1 METTS
6 LLAPPLIAPDA
17 EDAPTTGRKSARSPR
32 VELITRGER
41 RRIWTPEQKREI
53 VMESL
58 GSALTPT
65 EVARKYAINT
75 GLLYTWRRQVLGG
88 QMTRLV
94 CSTPSFAQ
102 VEMTP
107 PAAQPQAREAG
118 PEAAGPETPIA
129 PPAPVMPVRPEGLIE
144 IVLPDGVTLRVDAGV
159 NAYAL
164 RRVLDAVAGR

>member
-6 LLAPPLIAPDA
+6 PLAPSLTAADA
-17 EDAPTTGRKSARSPR
+17 EDAPTTGHTSARSPR

-41 RRIWTPEQKREI
+41 RRVWTPERKREI

-58 GSALTPT
+58 GPELTPT
-65 EVARKYAINT
+65 EVVRKYAISS

-88 QMTRLV
+88 PMTRLV

-107 PAAQPQAREAG
+107 EPPHLEA
-118 PEAAGPETPIA
+118 PEPMPEPPIA
-129 PPAPVMPVRPEGLIE
+129 PSAPVAPPRPDGLIE
-144 IVLPDGVTLRVDAGV
+144 IVLSDGVTLRVDAGV
-159 NAYAL
+159 NAHAL

>member
-6 LLAPPLIAPDA
+6 PLTPFVPAPAA
-17 EDAPTTGRKSARSPR
+17 EDAPTTGHKSARSPR

-41 RRIWTPEQKREI
+41 RRVWTPEQKREI

-65 EVARKYAINT
+65 EVARKYAITT

-88 QMTRLV
+88 QMTGVVR
-94 CSTPSFAQ
+94 STPGFAQ
-102 VEMTP
+102 VEVVLP
-107 PAAQPQAREAG
+107 HVEA
-118 PEAAGPETPIA
+118 PEPMAEPPIA
-129 PPAPVMPVRPEGLIE
+129 LPTSVAPPRPEGLIE
-144 IVLPDGVTLRVDAGV
+144 IMLLDGVTVRVDAAV
-159 NAYAL
+159 TTHAL